1 MSIDTFGD
9 IIDGQTGLFEELTE
23 HQQNLQKSILN
34 KNYRLTQRSI
44 REMGRIAENIQ
55 HGEQAREQ
63 ALAILMKENEL
74 SEELGIHSLLATLAA
89 PLRTSIGE
97 KIRAFKTAVY
107 TARTFNEGI
116 AAYSSS
122 QIDVL
127 EDVIT
132 ELYPGGSAY
141 TATGQRRSA
150 EPAMVLDHSL

>member
-1 MSIDTFGD
+1 MSIETFGS
-9 IIDGQTGLFEELTE
+9 IIDGQTRLFEELTE

-44 REMGRIAENIQ
+44 QEMGRIAENIQ

-63 ALAILMKENEL
+63 ALAVLLKENEL
-74 SEELGIHSLLATLAA
+74 SGELGIHSLLATLAA
-89 PLRTSIGE
+89 PLRAGITE
-97 KIRAFKTAVY
+97 KIRAFKTAVF

-122 QIDVL
+122 HIDAL
-127 EDVIT
+127 EDFIT

-141 TATGQRRSA
+141 TAAGKRRSA